1 MYKRQVSGYLMQQ
14 LGRIPQVGDW
24 VDFGDR
30 RIAVREVEG
39 RRVGRVLVTAVPPVV
54 LVDPDHPISIERAPE
69 KDPTPDPAAEEQPA
83 PEHAR
88 SE

>member
-1 MYKRQVSGYLMQQ
+1 
-14 LGRIPQVGDW
+14 
-24 VDFGDR
+24 
-30 RIAVREVEG
+30 
-39 RRVGRVLVTAVPPVV
+39 V

-69 KDPTPDPAAEEQPA
+69 KDPTPDPAAEEKPA